1 MRTILRTLAIL
12 MIVVV
17 LVPMAQAGTVMAQPE
32 LANTGEE
39 LVIITSDGRL
49 RSVDRFT
56 PAGYLPVEW
65 ESPATAFSDV
75 ATGDFD
81 GDGSDEVVGLR
92 GGEAVV
98 YDPVPRPGEPDTARV
113 FAATSGQVWR
123 NVATGDL
130 DGDGAD
136 ELILVES
143 SSATGLAIQM
153 YAFKFSAVNGWNRT
167 YAAGFGALWQGLTTG
182 DVMGNGLDQ
191 VIAIRNPGSSR
202 QILIFN
208 PANNWSLIHEGNYN
222 FPWVAV
228 AVGNVQND
236 SANKDEIVTTR
247 QGVGSTL
254 PSMLVFRWVAGN
266 AALQDVA
273 NAIYFPEFRRIAL
286 ADVNGS
292 GVKDVFL
299 LRSGRVSNTDIVAL
313 TNFRVGSN
321 PPVAFNELTGQDK
334 WSGLQAGDVDGDGK
348 DEVIAMSANEFLIYT
363 QPDVNTALERF
374 LGSYSS
380 SGRFAVGN
388 LDGPGVPA
396 GPTLSV
402 SPLTVDRT
410 LQAGQNG
417 SEPITIANSGT
428 GTLNWTATVVDGSTW
443 LSMSPASGAAPST
456 SQLLINTS
464 SLTAGP
470 YVGRVRIDAAGANNS
485 PQTITVNL
493 TVTAPPNP
501 MLTVSPLTIDLT
513 LQAGQNASEP
523 ISITNTGAGTL
534 NWTATVV
541 DGSAWLAMSPS
552 SGTAPS
558 TAQLRISTGGLTP
571 GPYVGRVRIDAGGAT
586 NSPQIITV
594 NLTVTAPQ
602 FAVQPTRVSWLYQPP
617 ANPGMRTVTISGQ
630 NVPWRAGLVLTSVAA
645 QVEQAV
651 AAGQP
656 VTLQDGQLVIG
667 DDANAWGTTVVDW
680 IDINP
685 ATGVAVPGGNFVDL
699 ALILDRVPYGL
710 NSVSVVFVAEIVA
723 SPPAVVVNASVLRSL
738 PNGADLFFLP
748 VIVRT
753 P

>member
-1 MRTILRTLAIL
+1 MRTILRSLAIL
-12 MIVVV
+12 MIVLA
-17 LVPMAQAGTVMAQPE
+17 LVPLAPAGTAMAQPE

-39 LVIITSDGRL
+39 LVIITSDGQL

-56 PAGYLPVEW
+56 PAGYLPVQW

-98 YDPVPRPGEPDTARV
+98 YDPVPRPGEPNTARV
-113 FAATSGQVWR
+113 FPATSGQVWH

-143 SSATGLAIQM
+143 SSVPGLAIQM

-208 PANNWSLIHEGNYN
+208 PANNWSLIHEGNYS

-236 SANKDEIVTTR
+236 SANKDEVVTTR
-247 QGVGSTL
+247 QDVGSTL
-254 PSMLVFRWVAGN
+254 PSMLVFRWVAGS

-273 NAIYFPEFRRIAL
+273 SAIYYPEFRRIAL

-299 LRSGRVSNTDIVAL
+299 LRSGRVNNTDIVAL

-334 WSGLQAGDVDGDGK
+334 WGGLQAGDVDGDGK

-374 LGSYSS
+374 PGSYSS
-380 SGRFAVGN
+380 NGRFAVGN

-417 SEPITIANSGT
+417 SEPITIAN
-428 GTLNWTATVVDGSTW
+428 
-443 LSMSPASGAAPST
+443 
-456 SQLLINTS
+456 
-464 SLTAGP
+464 
-470 YVGRVRIDAAGANNS
+470 
-485 PQTITVNL
+485 
-493 TVTAPPNP
+493 
-501 MLTVSPLTIDLT
+501 
-513 LQAGQNASEP
+513 
-523 ISITNTGAGTL
+523 TGAGTL

-541 DGSAWLAMSPS
+541 DGSAWLSLSSS
-552 SGTAPS
+552 SGVAPS
-558 TAQLRISTGGLTP
+558 TLQLLINTGGIAP
-571 GPYVGRVRIDAGGAT
+571 DQYVGRVRIDAPGAN
-586 NSPQIITV
+586 NSPQTITV

-602 FAVQPTRVSWLYQPP
+602 FAVQPTRVSWFYQPP
-617 ANPGMRTVTISGQ
+617 ANPGVRTVRISGQ
-630 NVPWRAGLVLTSVAA
+630 NVPWHAGLVLTSVAA

-656 VTLQDGQLVIG
+656 VKLQDGQLVIG
-667 DDANAWGTTVVDW
+667 DDANAMGTTVVDW
-680 IDINP
+680 INIDP
-685 ATGVAVPGGNFVDL
+685 VAGVAVPGGAFVDL
-699 ALILDRVPYGL
+699 ILVLDRVPYGL
-710 NSVSVVFVAEIVA
+710 SSVSVVFVADIVA

-738 PNGADLFFLP
+738 PNGADLWFLP